1 MKGYRKKISTR
12 VNIQPRKKRTLK
24 IHRNKS
30 KKIRRGGTMVPTNA
44 SHKIGKSIMLTIH
57 PSKLDNSKFISNVSV
72 SGYDNNIDETLSSM
86 VKSLNP
92 THQLE
97 RPIYS
102 KKISIDLMKKKW
114 LSGSNREKSNESNT
128 YKKDNYSILSN
139 VFSKRKTPSTT
150 LTNQSER
157 PIYSSQKEKL
167 DESNIQKKD
176 NSLMLLSSAF
186 SKKKTPSIVKRF
198 THTNQLETS
207 IHSRKKEK
215 LDESNINKKD
225 NSFMSLSSAFS
236 KQKAPSIVKQF
247 NHTNQLERPIYLRK
261 KELLP
266 QSNEAKLN
274 PSNEELLPQS
284 NKAKLNQSNE
294 ELLPQSNK
302 AKLSQSNKKKLDITN
317 IYNVNG
323 KSYESISSNVFEDE
337 FKVSRA
343 IGDGNCLFYSLV
355 HELQK
360 KNVKTNQFDIRKN
373 IATIYKNIKAL
384 HQQSG
389 AESNL
394 DAELI
399 NPVTNNKLDNIDVLR
414 LRILLNLEEVD
425 KDDGNLHSN
434 VVGKNNVYGNIMEIL
449 TSSILYDTN
458 ILVYEKNKLGDV
470 YDIMSFA
477 KEGATENEPLR
488 LLYNGNHYD
497 ALDVKM
503 I

>member
-284 NKAKLNQSNE
+284 NKAKL
-294 ELLPQSNK
+294 
-302 AKLSQSNKKKLDITN
+302 SQSNKKKLDITN

-323 KSYESISSNVFEDE
+323 KSYESISSNVFKEK
-337 FKVSRA
+337 FKVSIA

-360 KNVKTNQFDIRKN
+360 KNVTTNHFDIRKN

-384 HQQSG
+384 HQRSG

-414 LRILLNLEEVD
+414 LRILLKLEELD

-434 VVGKNNVYGNIMEIL
+434 VVGKDKVYGNIMEIL

-458 ILVYEKNKLGDV
+458 ILVYEKNKFEDV

-497 ALDVKM
+497 ALDVK
-503 I
+503 